1 MTAQDFLCKAPKLGG
16 APERK
21 RGRGGSLENH
31 PACSDFFSGFALSG
45 SRFAVLAG
53 TPPNLGGVLPLQQ
66 RNRIDVDKHAGG
78 PKLPIF
84 NVFS

>member
-53 TPPNLGGVLPLQQ
+53 PPPHLGGGLRVINSFTPSIERRYSWETPQ
-66 RNRIDVDKHAGG
+66 
-78 PKLPIF
+78 
-84 NVFS
+84 FSN